1 MMGWIFRIGQAAA
14 LSAAALT
21 IWVAPARA
29 ETWRANEDDALLLEL
44 HSGQYKI
51 GDALRGYQTPEGVCV
66 DLVDLVQALD
76 LPLRVDTKSRRATGW
91 LFAENQRLTIDRDSN
106 TVQNM
111 NGSATIA
118 PGAIRDVPEGWC
130 VDLTALSGWMGVR
143 LKPELSSMSIR
154 LESDHKLPF
163 LEAIERKSRAARL
176 RAPRDVQFDLASL
189 PHADAPYRAWRTPSV
204 DIQVQ
209 AQWSQRNGTQVQYEA
224 LASGEIAGLSYDA
237 RVSGSNSPLPDSLR
251 LRLYR
256 NDPAAGLLGPLKATS
271 FALGDVDTPT
281 TALSAQSSYGR
292 GAFVT
297 NRPLNLPSRFG
308 LTTIRGIL
316 PAGWDVELYR
326 NGELRAYQTDRG
338 DGRYEFADVELD
350 FGDNEFDLVLHGP
363 QGQVRHER
371 STMPVGIENLPAGKT
386 WYWAG
391 AVEQGHDLL
400 GQSRKSGSLPDP
412 SSGWRWG
419 GGV

>member
-1 MMGWIFRIGQAAA
+1 MVRRPARIRTAAA
-14 LSAAALT
+14 LIAAAFAV
-21 IWVAPARA
+21 WAAPSQADN
-29 ETWRANEDDALLLEL
+29 WSPGEDDALLLEL
-44 HSGQYKI
+44 QSGQYKI
-51 GDALRGYQTPEGVCV
+51 GEPLRGYQTPEGVCV
-66 DLVDLVQALD
+66 DFGDLIQALD
-76 LPLRVDTKSRRATGW
+76 LPVRLDKKSRRATGW
-91 LFAENQRLTIDRDSN
+91 LFAEDQKITIDRDSN
-106 TVQNM
+106 TVQIV
-111 NGSATIA
+111 NGKREIA
-118 PGAIRDVPEGWC
+118 SGAIRDTPEGWC
-130 VDLTALSGWMGVR
+130 MNLDALSGWLGVR
-143 LKPELSSMSIR
+143 LKPDLSNLVVR
-154 LESDHKLPF
+154 LDSDQKLPF

-176 RAPRDVQFDLASL
+176 RKPQNTQFDLAAM
-189 PHADAPYRAWRTPSV
+189 PHADAPYRTWRTPSV
-204 DIQVQ
+204 DVQVQ
-209 AQWSQRNGTQVQYEA
+209 AQWNQRSGGQVQYEA
-224 LASGEIAGLSYDA
+224 LASGEVAGLSYDA
-237 RVSGSNSPLPDSLR
+237 RVSGSNNPLPDSLR

-256 NDPAAGLLGPLKATS
+256 KDPNAALLGPLKATS